1 MNIAIVGTG
10 YVGLVSGACFAEMGI
25 NVTCVDVNKDKIVSL
40 QNGYIPIYEPGL
52 EEMVLRNYREGRLR
66 FTTDLIS
73 VLDLSLIHI

>member
-73 VLDLSLIHI
+73 VAL

>member
-1 MNIAIVGTG
+1 MNTAIVGTG

-73 VLDLSLIHI
+73 VL